1 MKIRESAKAGAPVKG
16 SQSSYARPV
25 EMQRME
31 KMLATWIEHQNK
43 TRVPIS
49 LALIKAKAVLIYETI
64 EREKKP
70 FIASN
75 GWFNNFQKRYGF
87 QNLKMVGEASSA
99 DAQAAV
105 EYPAVLQKII
115 EDGDYSP
122 KQVFNIDET
131 GLYWKKLPNRTY
143 ISKEEASTPGFKA
156 SKDWLTRVKIME
168 EAEGAAAPAAATDTL
183 GQPQQAL
190 TAANLSECMDLL
202 AQSMKILE
210 ENYPNIE
217 RSTAV
222 IRGVMEKNDML

>member
-1 MKIRESAKAGAPVKG
+1 MNKATIRCIKRNATKIWESAKAGASLKG

-49 LALIKAKAVLIYETI
+49 LALIKAKAVSIYDTI
-64 EREKKP
+64 EGEKKP

-75 GWFNNFQKRYGF
+75 SWFNNFQKRYGF
-87 QNLKMVGEASSA
+87 HNLKMVGEASSA
-99 DAQAAV
+99 DAQAAA

-122 KQVFNIDET
+122 KQVFNINET

-143 ISKEEASTPGFKA
+143 ISKEAASASGFKA
-156 SKDWLTRVKIME
+156 SKDQHQRRK
-168 EAEGAAAPAAATDTL
+168 
-183 GQPQQAL
+183 QQ
-190 TAANLSECMDLL
+190 N
-202 AQSMKILE
+202 
-210 ENYPNIE
+210 
-217 RSTAV
+217 
-222 IRGVMEKNDML
+222 RGRR